1 MKAPRPLP
9 QSSEL
14 HSPDPSTR
22 PKLLATILIIFCIAM
37 GVRLLVWQLYRQDV
51 DGVMSG
57 LTAGYKSEARALM
70 NGDLRLFLAGPDPP
84 SDASVMAHPP
94 GYPIVMAIVFKL
106 FGESDA
112 ALRFFQI
119 VCDSLSAI
127 FVFLIA
133 AELTASRKIAT
144 TAGILAAL
152 SPQLAY
158 TSSLLLPDSLSVLPI
173 LASVYLIARA
183 SQGSLPSFAWPIAGA
198 LIGVSCWLRPNGLL
212 LPLYFAA
219 AVPFLMPA
227 GQRWRKA
234 ALLAVG
240 AVLVIAPITIRNA
253 VVFRSFVPLSLGSGV
268 TLVEGIADYDRDGT
282 TGAQKTDMEVLQS
295 EAQQSGRPEYA
306 GSLYTPD
313 GVDRERARTRRAV
326 AIVGERPIWFAG
338 VMVRRAAS
346 MLRLERVPVID
357 GSPLRAGRGA
367 TTGFLRFPG
376 MVLKSVQKLFITAVM
391 LPVGIVGL
399 VLFAW
404 PRRRWRELLILLVVP
419 VYYLTIQ
426 SLLHT
431 EYRYVIAVQYFL
443 AVFVAVT
450 VARAYEGAQVA
461 RLRSIN

>member
-1 MKAPRPLP
+1 
-9 QSSEL
+9 
-14 HSPDPSTR
+14 
-22 PKLLATILIIFCIAM
+22 
-37 GVRLLVWQLYRQDV
+37 VVWQLYGEDV

-57 LTAGYKSEARALM
+57 LTGGYKNEARTLM
-70 NGDLRLFLAGPDPP
+70 NGDLKLFTSGANPP

-94 GYPIVMAIVFKL
+94 GYPIVIAIIFKL

-112 ALRFFQI
+112 ALRLFQI
-119 VCDSLSAI
+119 VCDSLSAVL
-127 FVFLIA
+127 VFLTA

-144 TAGILAAL
+144 IAGVLAAL

-183 SQGSLPSFAWPIAGA
+183 SKGTAPRYAWPVAGA
-198 LIGVSCWLRPNGLL
+198 LIGISCWLRPNGLL
-212 LPLYFAA
+212 LALYFAA
-219 AVPFLMPA
+219 SVTLLMPA

-234 ALLAVG
+234 ALLVVAALLLIV
-240 AVLVIAPITIRNA
+240 PITIRNA
-253 VVFRSFVPLSLGSGV
+253 VVFRSFVPLALGSGV
-268 TLVEGIADYDRDGT
+268 TLVEGIADYDRDGNR
-282 TGAQKTDMEVLQS
+282 GAQKTDVEVLRW
-295 EAQQSGRPEYA
+295 EAQQSGRPDYA

-313 GVDRERARTRRAV
+313 GVARERARRERAV
-326 AIVGERPIWFAG
+326 AIIGERPVWFAG

-376 MVLKSVQKLFITAVM
+376 IVLKSVQKLFITAVM
-391 LPVGIVGL
+391 LPLAVIGL
-399 VLFAW
+399 ILFARSG
-404 PRRRWRELLILLVVP
+404 RRKCELAILLTVP

-443 AVFVAVT
+443 LMFVAVGVVRLGVLAWSRVTRST
-450 VARAYEGAQVA
+450 V
-461 RLRSIN
+461 